1 MIVEKRKRIRHSK
14 PADLDLV
21 VEFNF
26 YGLEDWEDE
35 PVNEIT
41 PPSIVLAFA
50 LFTAFSAFAVSSYLF
65 C

>member
-1 MIVEKRKRIRHSK
+1 MIVEKRKRLRIPK

-21 VEFNF
+21 TEFNF
-26 YGLEDWEDE
+26 CALDDWEDE